1 MKKRYFVIG
10 VLAAAITAVGV
21 WSFPLWHTAFLLHS
35 LAKSK
40 SLDCR
45 IQVILDREALSEN
58 QNQFLQAVSWIL
70 GIEENS
76 CLNWQAEG
84 GFSQGQGTAKIYC
97 NALKEP
103 VTEVY
108 FSEGSTIV
116 NIEMLYEALQNNF
129 GREHPIL
136 GNMLPDWKYGSYISL
151 EQIQDMFQVD
161 FEELL
166 TQNASSNMIGQSLW
180 KNLLLLNQMERE
192 KAKNGGWQFQTSWNG
207 WQTVLKTEK
216 KGQIQRLE
224 LSGVSRE
231 HTQKIASFFA
241 SLCSGEQESIVFPDS
256 VMKEEEIKQFQ
267 KLWSIV
273 RSFTEGRK

>member
-97 NALKEP
+97 NALK
-103 VTEVY
+103 
-108 FSEGSTIV
+108 
-116 NIEMLYEALQNNF
+116 ALQNNF